1 MVIIDFRL
9 NIQYKRSL
17 LRNIYYCG
25 MQSQCVVKQRKWDR
39 FLFFR
44 IVPYV
49 FNALQYMNNLNVIA
63 REISIVSRSNFMG
76 QEVDVY
82 GTAEEPLFLA
92 KDVAKW
98 IGHSDVSMMMRNV
111 DEDEKVTSNVC
122 TPGGRQNAW
131 FLTEDGLYEVLM
143 QSRKPIAKQFKKGVK
158 DILKTIRRTGEFNA
172 HHNQSASQPTLSDKI
187 QAANFLADF
196 LNLNG
201 ASKLAIAKSIADPLG
216 LPTPDYV
223 MDEKTVHAAKDLLA
237 THKVKMSSAEF
248 NKILVSKGIVE
259 RMTRPGKGGKTHSW
273 VVIPEKYGK
282 FGQNARNPHAQ
293 NQTQA
298 LWYDN
303 KFSEL
308 LSLAG
313 IHEGNEENHD

>member
-1 MVIIDFRL
+1 MGPL
-9 NIQYKRSL
+9 S
-17 LRNIYYCG
+17 
-25 MQSQCVVKQRKWDR
+25 
-39 FLFFR
+39 FFR

-172 HHNQSASQPTLSDKI
+172 HPNQSSSQPTLSDKI

-223 MDEKTVHAAKDLLA
+223 MDENTVHAAKDLLA

-273 VVIPEKYGK
+273 VVIPEKYEK

-308 LSLAG
+308 LALVG
-313 IHEGNEENHD
+313 IHEEKEEANG

>member
-1 MVIIDFRL
+1 MGPL
-9 NIQYKRSL
+9 S
-17 LRNIYYCG
+17 
-25 MQSQCVVKQRKWDR
+25 
-39 FLFFR
+39 FFR

-63 REISIVSRSNFMG
+63 REISIVSRSKFMG

-172 HHNQSASQPTLSDKI
+172 QHQQQQSQTKLSDKI

-259 RMTRPGKGGKTHSW
+259 RMTRPGKGGKIHSW
-273 VVIPEKYGK
+273 VVIPEKYEE

-308 LSLAG
+308 LALAG
-313 IHEGNEENHD
+313 IQDGKE

>member
-1 MVIIDFRL
+1 MKNQ
-9 NIQYKRSL
+9 NIA
-17 LRNIYYCG
+17 
-25 MQSQCVVKQRKWDR
+25 V
-39 FLFFR
+39 
-44 IVPYV
+44 
-49 FNALQYMNNLNVIA
+49 

-92 KDVAKW
+92 KDVARW
-98 IGHSDVSMMMRNV
+98 IEHSDVSMMMRNV
-111 DEDEKVTSNVC
+111 DEDEKVTNNVC
-122 TPGGRQNAW
+122 TLGGRQNAW

-158 DILKTIRRTGEFNA
+158 DILKTIRRTGEFKVKQTA
-172 HHNQSASQPTLSDKI
+172 PAQAQNQILTAKMKVASWAIKTL
-187 QAANFLADF
+187 NM
-196 LNLNG
+196 NE
-201 ASKLAIAKSIADPLG
+201 ASKLAMVKAIADPLG

-237 THKVKMSSAEF
+237 THNVKMSSAEF

-273 VVIPEKYGK
+273 VVIPEKFEK

-308 LSLAG
+308 LALAG
-313 IHEGNEENHD
+313 IQEGKEEESHD

>member
-1 MVIIDFRL
+1 MGPL
-9 NIQYKRSL
+9 S
-17 LRNIYYCG
+17 
-25 MQSQCVVKQRKWDR
+25 
-39 FLFFR
+39 FFR

-49 FNALQYMNNLNVIA
+49 FNALQYMNNLNVIE

-82 GTAEEPLFLA
+82 GTAEDPLFLA

-122 TPGGRQNAW
+122 TLGGRQNAW

-172 HHNQSASQPTLSDKI
+172 QSQQPTSQPKLSDKI
-187 QAANFLADF
+187 QAANFLAEF

-223 MDEKTVHAAKDLLA
+223 MNEKTVHAAKDLLA
-237 THKVKMSSAEF
+237 THNVKMSSAEF
-248 NKILVSKGIVE
+248 NKILVSNGIVE

-273 VVIPEKYGK
+273 VVIPEKYEE

-308 LSLAG
+308 LVLVG
-313 IHEGNEENHD
+313 IQEGNEETND

>member
-1 MVIIDFRL
+1 
-9 NIQYKRSL
+9 
-17 LRNIYYCG
+17 
-25 MQSQCVVKQRKWDR
+25 
-39 FLFFR
+39 
-44 IVPYV
+44 
-49 FNALQYMNNLNVIA
+49 MNNLNVIE

-131 FLTEDGLYEVLM
+131 FLTEDGMYEVLM

-158 DILKTIRRTGEFNA
+158 DILKTIRRTGEFKA
-172 HHNQSASQPTLSDKI
+172 QSQQSPLQSKLSDKI
-187 QAANFLADF
+187 QAANFLAEF

-273 VVIPEKYGK
+273 VVIPEKYEK

-308 LSLAG
+308 LALAG
-313 IHEGNEENHD
+313 IHEGKEETND

>member
-1 MVIIDFRL
+1 MSSLEIAEVTGKEHKNVMRDIQNLLSQGVDKL
-9 NIQYKRSL
+9 NFERISYKDS
-17 LRNIYYCG
+17 
-25 MQSQCVVKQRKWDR
+25 
-39 FLFFR
+39 
-44 IVPYV
+44 
-49 FNALQYMNNLNVIA
+49 MNRVRDA
-63 REISIVSRSNFMG
+63 Y
-76 QEVDVY
+76 Q
-82 GTAEEPLFLA
+82 
-92 KDVAKW
+92 
-98 IGHSDVSMMMRNV
+98 
-111 DEDEKVTSNVC
+111 
-122 TPGGRQNAW
+122 
-131 FLTEDGLYEVLM
+131 LTY
-143 QSRKPIAKQFKKGVK
+143 KGVL
-158 DILKTIRRTGEFNA
+158 ILASGYNPVLREKIINRWEELETGKAEPKFYQ
-172 HHNQSASQPTLSDKI
+172 QSPSQTKLSDKI

-223 MDEKTVHAAKDLLA
+223 MNEKTVHAAKDLLA
-237 THKVKMSSAEF
+237 THNVKMSSAEF

-273 VVIPEKYGK
+273 VVIPEKYEK

-308 LSLAG
+308 LVLVG
-313 IHEGNEENHD
+313 IQEGKEETND

>member
-1 MVIIDFRL
+1 
-9 NIQYKRSL
+9 
-17 LRNIYYCG
+17 
-25 MQSQCVVKQRKWDR
+25 
-39 FLFFR
+39 
-44 IVPYV
+44 
-49 FNALQYMNNLNVIA
+49 MNNLNVIE

-122 TPGGRQNAW
+122 TLGGRQNAW

-158 DILKTIRRTGEFNA
+158 DILKTIRRTGEFKA
-172 HHNQSASQPTLSDKI
+172 QSQQSPSQPKLSDKI

-273 VVIPEKYGK
+273 VVIPEKYEK

-303 KFSEL
+303 KFPEL
-308 LSLAG
+308 LALAG
-313 IHEGNEENHD
+313 IQEGKEETHD

>member
-1 MVIIDFRL
+1 MKNQ
-9 NIQYKRSL
+9 NIA
-17 LRNIYYCG
+17 
-25 MQSQCVVKQRKWDR
+25 V
-39 FLFFR
+39 
-44 IVPYV
+44 
-49 FNALQYMNNLNVIA
+49 

-98 IGHSDVSMMMRNV
+98 IEHSDVSMMLRNV
-111 DEDEKVTSNVC
+111 DDDEKEYHTNPNNVC
-122 TPGGRQNAW
+122 GGQNAW
-131 FLTEDGLYEVLM
+131 FLTENGMYEVLM

-158 DILKTIRRTGEFNA
+158 DILKTIRRTGEFKS
-172 HHNQSASQPTLSDKI
+172 QSQQPQSQPKLSDKI

-273 VVIPEKYGK
+273 VVIPQKYDK

-308 LSLAG
+308 LALAG
-313 IHEGNEENHD
+313 IQDGKEETYD

>member
-1 MVIIDFRL
+1 MGPL
-9 NIQYKRSL
+9 S
-17 LRNIYYCG
+17 
-25 MQSQCVVKQRKWDR
+25 
-39 FLFFR
+39 FFR

-63 REISIVSRSNFMG
+63 REISIVSRSKFMG

-172 HHNQSASQPTLSDKI
+172 QHQQQQSQTKLSDKI

-273 VVIPEKYGK
+273 VVIPDKYGK

-308 LSLAG
+308 LALAG
-313 IHEGNEENHD
+313 IQDGKE

>member
-1 MVIIDFRL
+1 MKNQ
-9 NIQYKRSL
+9 NIAVR
-17 LRNIYYCG
+17 
-25 MQSQCVVKQRKWDR
+25 D
-39 FLFFR
+39 
-44 IVPYV
+44 
-49 FNALQYMNNLNVIA
+49 
-63 REISIVSRSNFMG
+63 ISIVSRSNFMG

-82 GTAEEPLFLA
+82 GTAYEPLFRA
-92 KDVAKW
+92 KDVAGW
-98 IGHSDVSMMMRNV
+98 LDIQNVSDMLKNI
-111 DEDEKVTSNVC
+111 DEDEKGIVSIY
-122 TPGGRQNAW
+122 TPGGVQSVW

-158 DILKTIRRTGEFNA
+158 EILKTIRRTGEFKA
-172 HHNQSASQPTLSDKI
+172 QPQRSPSQPKLSDKI
-187 QAANFLADF
+187 QAAKFLAKF
-196 LNLNG
+196 LNLND
-201 ASKLAIAKSIADPLG
+201 ASKLQIAKTIADPLG

-223 MDEKTVHAAKDLLA
+223 MDEKTVHAAKDLLVS
-237 THKVKMSSAEF
+237 HNVKMSSAEF

-273 VVIPEKYGK
+273 VVIPEKFEK

-308 LSLAG
+308 LALAG
-313 IHEGNEENHD
+313 IQEGKEEESHD

>member
-1 MVIIDFRL
+1 MENQ
-9 NIQYKRSL
+9 NIA
-17 LRNIYYCG
+17 
-25 MQSQCVVKQRKWDR
+25 V
-39 FLFFR
+39 
-44 IVPYV
+44 
-49 FNALQYMNNLNVIA
+49 

-98 IGHSDVSMMMRNV
+98 IGHSDAHKMVSFV
-111 DEDEKVTSNVC
+111 DEYEKVRNIVPTL
-122 TPGGRQNAW
+122 GGPQEMW
-131 FLTEDGLYEVLM
+131 MLTEDGLYEVLM

-158 DILKTIRRTGEFNA
+158 EILKTIRRTGEFKA
-172 HHNQSASQPTLSDKI
+172 QPQQSPSQPKLSDKI
-187 QAANFLADF
+187 QAAKFLAKF
-196 LNLNG
+196 LNLND
-201 ASKLAIAKSIADPLG
+201 ASKLQIAKTIADPLG

-237 THKVKMSSAEF
+237 THKIKMSSAEF

-273 VVIPEKYGK
+273 VVIPEKFEK

-308 LSLAG
+308 LALAG
-313 IHEGNEENHD
+313 IQEGKEEESHD

>member
-1 MVIIDFRL
+1 MGPL
-9 NIQYKRSL
+9 S
-17 LRNIYYCG
+17 
-25 MQSQCVVKQRKWDR
+25 
-39 FLFFR
+39 FFR

-49 FNALQYMNNLNVIA
+49 FNALQYMNNLNVIE

-82 GTAEEPLFLA
+82 GTAEDPLFLA

-158 DILKTIRRTGEFNA
+158 DILKTIRRTGEFKA
-172 HHNQSASQPTLSDKI
+172 QPQQSPSHPKLSDKI

-273 VVIPEKYGK
+273 VVIPEKYEK

-303 KFSEL
+303 RFSEL
-308 LSLAG
+308 LALAG
-313 IHEGNEENHD
+313 IQEGKEETHD

>member
-1 MVIIDFRL
+1 
-9 NIQYKRSL
+9 
-17 LRNIYYCG
+17 
-25 MQSQCVVKQRKWDR
+25 
-39 FLFFR
+39 
-44 IVPYV
+44 
-49 FNALQYMNNLNVIA
+49 MNNLNVIA

-172 HHNQSASQPTLSDKI
+172 HPNQSASQPTLSDKI

-223 MDEKTVHAAKDLLA
+223 MDENTVHAAKDLLA
-237 THKVKMSSAEF
+237 SHNVKMSSAEF

-259 RMTRPGKGGKTHSW
+259 RMTRPGKGGETHSW
-273 VVIPEKYGK
+273 VVIPEKYEK

-313 IHEGNEENHD
+313 IQEGKEETHD

>member
-1 MVIIDFRL
+1 MSSLEIAEVTGKEHKNVMRDIQNLLSQGVDKL
-9 NIQYKRSL
+9 NFERISYKDS
-17 LRNIYYCG
+17 
-25 MQSQCVVKQRKWDR
+25 
-39 FLFFR
+39 
-44 IVPYV
+44 
-49 FNALQYMNNLNVIA
+49 MNRVRDA
-63 REISIVSRSNFMG
+63 Y
-76 QEVDVY
+76 Q
-82 GTAEEPLFLA
+82 
-92 KDVAKW
+92 
-98 IGHSDVSMMMRNV
+98 
-111 DEDEKVTSNVC
+111 
-122 TPGGRQNAW
+122 
-131 FLTEDGLYEVLM
+131 LTY
-143 QSRKPIAKQFKKGVK
+143 KGVL
-158 DILKTIRRTGEFNA
+158 ILASGYNPVLREKIINRWEELETGKAEPKYDQ
-172 HHNQSASQPTLSDKI
+172 QSTSQPNLSDKI

-259 RMTRPGKGGKTHSW
+259 RMTRPGKGGKTHSL
-273 VVIPEKYGK
+273 VVIPEKYEK

-308 LSLAG
+308 LALAG
-313 IHEGNEENHD
+313 IQEEKEETND